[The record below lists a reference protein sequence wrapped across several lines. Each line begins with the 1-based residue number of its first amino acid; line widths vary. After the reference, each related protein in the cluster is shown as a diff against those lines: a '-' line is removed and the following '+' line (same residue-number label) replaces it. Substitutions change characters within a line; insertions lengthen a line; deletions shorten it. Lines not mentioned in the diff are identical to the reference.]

1 VRLDFER
8 HGRPVAE
15 VENAG
20 VLARPLQ
27 DALARRGQPLQER
40 RRMLVAAVLGPEQGE
55 DRELEMVRIA
65 AEEFADTVRFPV
77 GQTEDAVEGL
87 LGGQLRQVIQCNQG
101 RGGISQDRG
110 AFRFTMWMRRPIVIL
125 TVLALIWGASFML
138 IKIADRELTPATLIL
153 GRLASA
159 TLLLAAI
166 AVVRLGPRETLDQ
179 VRRAWRWL
187 VLVGL
192 VNTLIPFW
200 LLSWGETRIDSGLA
214 SIIQGAVPIFNALL
228 AFAFFRES
236 RVSGL
241 RLVGLAIGFVGV
253 ALLVGEQP
261 QGKLLAALAVVAMA
275 LCYAIGT
282 LIAGRHLRDTPP
294 LVVALASTTV
304 STLAVLPVGVIQ
316 APSGM
321 WHGETI
327 MAILVLGLV
336 GTAIAYLLFFAL
348 IQQAGPNYATL
359 VTYLVPPIAL
369 AYGAIFLGESFG
381 LSAFLA
387 LALVLVGVA
396 LATGSVTRLLVG
408 AGARRAKPGEPAP
421 DPL

>member
-1 VRLDFER
+1 M
-8 HGRPVAE
+8 
-15 VENAG
+15 G
-20 VLARPLQ
+20 V
-27 DALARRGQPLQER
+27 
-40 RRMLVAAVLGPEQGE
+40 
-55 DRELEMVRIA
+55 
-65 AEEFADTVRFPV
+65 
-77 GQTEDAVEGL
+77 
-87 LGGQLRQVIQCNQG
+87 
-101 RGGISQDRG
+101 
-110 AFRFTMWMRRPIVIL
+110 
-125 TVLALIWGASFML
+125 
-138 IKIADRELTPATLIL
+138 
-153 GRLASA
+153 
-159 TLLLAAI
+159 
-166 AVVRLGPRETLDQ
+166 
-179 VRRAWRWL
+179 
-187 VLVGL
+187 

-261 QGKLLAALAVVAMA
+261 HGKLLAALAVVAMA

-282 LIAGRHLRDTPP
+282 LIAGRHLRGTPP
-294 LVVALASTTV
+294 LVVALASTAV

-348 IQQAGPNYATL
+348 IQRAGPNYATL

-369 AYGAIFLGESFG
+369 AYGAIFLGERFG
-381 LSAFLA
+381 PTAFASLA
-387 LALVLVGVA
+387 LILVGVA
-396 LATGSVTRLLVG
+396 LATGGVTRLLAG
-408 AGARRAKPGEPAP
+408 AVARRAKPGEPAP
-421 DPL
+421 DPLSRVSVELRRAEPPDVDFLLEVLADDDVRQFLGPRTAATRDDVLAEIERSLAKPVCFGRFVIEVDGEPAGMLGFHVVNERSRIARLERLAIHPGFRGRRLADEAARLFQRLLIEELGYHRLELEIYAFNERACAHAERAGFVREGRKRQAYRKDGEWVDTVLYALIPEDLD